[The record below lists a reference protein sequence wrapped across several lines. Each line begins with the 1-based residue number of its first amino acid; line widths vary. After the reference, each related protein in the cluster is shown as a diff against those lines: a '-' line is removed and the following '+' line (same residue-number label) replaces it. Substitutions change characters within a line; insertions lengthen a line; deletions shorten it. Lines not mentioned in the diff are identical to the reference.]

1 MTLLDM
7 LPSLGA
13 AYVSRCDPALWP
25 ADTHCVCGRITV
37 DGVALEDLADAQG
50 TPVQWGSILVTR
62 VRSVIAGEV
71 GVDAEFGDLRQAVV
85 VNRHSVGAV
94 VKVDVH
100 GPGRR
105 CVSPVE
111 LPADLR
117 AGDVLALVTSQVHGG
132 ACGRSAGSTPVS

>member
-13 AYVSRCDPALWP
+13 AYVARCDPALWP

-71 GVDAEFGDLRQAVV
+71 GVDADFGDLLQAVV
-85 VNRHSVGAV
+85 VNRHSVGPV

-117 AGDVLALVTSQVHGG
+117 AGDVVALVTSQVHEN
-132 ACGRSAGSTPVS
+132 S

>member
-13 AYVSRCDPALWP
+13 AYVPRCDPALWP

-37 DGVALEDLADAQG
+37 DGVALEDVADAQG
-50 TPVQWGSILVTR
+50 TPVQWGTILVTR

-85 VNRHSVGAV
+85 VNRHSTGRVL
-94 VKVDVH
+94 KVDVH

-117 AGDVLALVTSQVHGG
+117 AGDVLAFVTSQVHGG
-132 ACGRSAGSTPVS
+132 A

>member
-71 GVDAEFGDLRQAVV
+71 GVDAEFADLRQAVV
-85 VNRHSVGAV
+85 VNRHSVGPV

-105 CVSPVE
+105 CVGPVE

>member
-1 MTLLDM
+1 MTLVDI

-37 DGVALEDLADAQG
+37 DGVALEDVADAEG
-50 TPVQWGSILVTR
+50 TPVHWGRILITR

-71 GVDAEFGDLRQAVV
+71 GVDAEFGDLQQAVV
-85 VNRHSVGAV
+85 VNRHSVGPV

-100 GPGRR
+100 GPGRC

-117 AGDVLALVTSQVHGG
+117 AGDVVALVTSHVHGG

>member
-13 AYVSRCDPALWP
+13 AYVPRCDPALWP
-25 ADTHCVCGRITV
+25 ADTCCVCGRITV
-37 DGVALEDLADAQG
+37 DGLALEDLADAQG
-50 TPVQWGSILVTR
+50 TPVRWGPILVTR

-71 GVDAEFGDLRQAVV
+71 GVDAEFGDLLQAVV

-94 VKVDVH
+94 IKVDVH
-100 GPGRR
+100 GPGRG
-105 CVSPVE
+105 CVVPVE

-117 AGDVLALVTSQVHGG
+117 AGDVLALICSG
-132 ACGRSAGSTPVS
+132 

>member
-1 MTLLDM
+1 M
-7 LPSLGA
+7 
-13 AYVSRCDPALWP
+13 
-25 ADTHCVCGRITV
+25 CGRITV
-37 DGVALEDLADAQG
+37 DGVALEDVADAEG
-50 TPVQWGSILVTR
+50 TPVQWGRILITR

-71 GVDAEFGDLRQAVV
+71 GVDAEFGDLQQAVV
-85 VNRHSVGAV
+85 VNRHSVGPV

-100 GPGRR
+100 GPWRS

-117 AGDVLALVTSQVHGG
+117 AGDVVALVTSHVHGG

>member
-1 MTLLDM
+1 
-7 LPSLGA
+7 
-13 AYVSRCDPALWP
+13 
-25 ADTHCVCGRITV
+25 VCGRITV
-37 DGVALEDLADAQG
+37 DGVALEDVADAEG
-50 TPVQWGSILVTR
+50 TPVQWGRILITR

-71 GVDAEFGDLRQAVV
+71 GVDAEFGDLLQAVV
-85 VNRHSVGAV
+85 VNRHSVGPV

-100 GPGRR
+100 GPGRC

-117 AGDVLALVTSQVHGG
+117 AGDVLALVTSHVHGG

>member
-13 AYVSRCDPALWP
+13 AYVSRCDPTLWP

-71 GVDAEFGDLRQAVV
+71 GVDAEFADLRQAVV
-85 VNRHSVGAV
+85 VNRHSVGPV

-105 CVSPVE
+105 CVGPVE

>member
-1 MTLLDM
+1 MTLVDI

-13 AYVSRCDPALWP
+13 ANVSRCDPALWP

-37 DGVALEDLADAQG
+37 DGVALEDVADAEG
-50 TPVQWGSILVTR
+50 TPVQWGRILITR

-71 GVDAEFGDLRQAVV
+71 GVDAEFGDLQQAVV
-85 VNRHSVGAV
+85 VNRHSVGPV

-100 GPGRR
+100 GPGRS

-117 AGDVLALVTSQVHGG
+117 AGDVVALVTSHVHGG

>member
-1 MTLLDM
+1 MTLVDI

-25 ADTHCVCGRITV
+25 ANTHCVYGRITV
-37 DGVALEDLADAQG
+37 DGVALEDVADAEG
-50 TPVQWGSILVTR
+50 TPVQWGRILITR

-71 GVDAEFGDLRQAVV
+71 GVDAEFGDLQQAVV
-85 VNRHSVGAV
+85 VNRHSVGPV

-117 AGDVLALVTSQVHGG
+117 AGDVVALVTSHVHGG